1 MTRSLNS
8 VLPVLARILDEP
20 ADTLRTRQRALVAA
34 DALDS
39 TPGRGPG
46 SGVAATG
53 KTLAQFLIG
62 SCVGVDAAGTFA
74 RTRPAR
80 GKCALTGAK
89 TFLDAVATV
98 LSDENLCLRIQEIM
112 VGTSYGH
119 AIVRYDGASWKSGPE
134 AYAVNPS
141 GSTVFGGAA
150 PRTGIRF
157 HAIISGDLLRLI
169 RNEVLS

>member
-1 MTRSLNS
+1 MTKSLNS
-8 VLPVLARILDEP
+8 ALPVLARILDEP

-34 DALDS
+34 GALDS

-46 SGVAATG
+46 SGVAANG

-62 SCVGVDAAGTFA
+62 TCVGVEAARAFA

-80 GKCALTGAK
+80 EKCPLTEAK
-89 TFLDAVATV
+89 TFVDAVATV
-98 LSDENLCLRIQEIM
+98 LSDESLSSRVQEIM

-119 AIVRYDGASWKSGPE
+119 AIMRYDGASWKSGPE
-134 AYAVNPS
+134 AYAANPS

-157 HAIISGDLLRLI
+157 HAIISGDLLRSI
-169 RNEVLS
+169 ANEVLS